1 MHTYIH
7 THTHTYIH
15 TVTVR
20 ITPTHYTVRM
30 SQPKSMSLAH
40 TILCSEGTDIHVQ
53 VYREIYQ
60 NSIITDSSVSLE
72 TLVLIF
78 FYIWC

>member
-1 MHTYIH
+1 MHTYI
-7 THTHTYIH
+7 HTYIH

-20 ITPTHYTVRM
+20 ITPTHYTVRT

-40 TILCSEGTDIHVQ
+40 RILCFEGTDIHVQ
-53 VYREIYQ
+53 IYLEIYQ

-72 TLVLIF
+72 TLVLIL